1 MNFVTPDLAPAAPE
15 LFLLLAACTVLV
27 VDVYLGARLRSLTYQ
42 LTQVSVVATAVM
54 CIAMTP
60 AEAVVG
66 FDGTFVSDEL
76 SGALKVAIL
85 LIGYYAFFY
94 TRAYMTARG
103 ELRGEYFVL
112 GLFSILGMMVL
123 VSANSLL
130 TVYLGLELMSLCLYA
145 MVALRR
151 DSTTACEAA
160 MKYFVL
166 GALASGMLLYGIS
179 LIYGVTG
186 SLQLDVIAG
195 AADDL
200 GNTNLV
206 LVLGLVFVLVGV
218 AFKLGAVPFHMWVP
232 DVYEGAP
239 TAVTLFLGTAPKVA
253 AFGMLIRVLVDGLDP
268 LNADWSQMLTIL
280 AVLSMAVG
288 NVVAIAQRNI
298 KRMLAYSTIS
308 HVGFLFLGVI
318 AATPGGYAASMFYII
333 TYALMALGAFGMV
346 VALSRK
352 DFDADQID
360 DFKGL
365 GREHPWFAFLTL
377 ILMLSLAGMPPFL
390 GFWAKWSV
398 LRELI
403 AAGHTWLAVVAVAFS
418 VIGLF
423 YYLRV
428 VRYVYFDEPVAQ
440 VEVGHGQDL
449 RVFKAG
455 PLARGDEEKQS
466 LDSHRIRVVLEKSW
480 EQVQGLAVGQDH
492 FRFCAEEI
500 VIPDT

>member
-1 MNFVTPDLAPAAPE
+1 MVL
-15 LFLLLAACTVLV
+15 ACTVLV
-27 VDVYLGARLRSLTYQ
+27 ADVYFGSRFRRLSYQ
-42 LTQVSVVATAVM
+42 LTQVSVVATAVL
-54 CIAMTP
+54 CIAMAP
-60 AEAVVG
+60 AEPIIAFSGSFVL
-66 FDGTFVSDEL
+66 DGMSA
-76 SGALKVAIL
+76 ALKVVML

-94 TRAYMTARG
+94 ARSYLEARG

-112 GLFSILGMMVL
+112 GLFSLLGMMVL

-151 DSTTACEAA
+151 DSVTACEAA

-186 SLQLDVIAG
+186 SLQLDVVADG
-195 AADDL
+195 AREL
-200 GNTNLV
+200 GSGNLV
-206 LVLGLVFVLVGV
+206 LVLGLVFALVGV

-232 DVYEGAP
+232 DVYEGAATP
-239 TAVTLFLGTAPKVA
+239 VTLFIGTAPKVA
-253 AFGMLIRVLVDGLDP
+253 AFGMLMRVLVDGLGS
-268 LNADWSQMLTIL
+268 LNADWSQMLTLL
-280 AVLSMAVG
+280 AIASMAIG

-298 KRMLAYSTIS
+298 KRMLAYSTIA

-333 TYALMALGAFGMV
+333 SYSVMALCAFGLII
-346 VALSRK
+346 ALSGK
-352 DFDADQID
+352 DHDADQLD

-365 GREHPWFAFLTL
+365 GKEHPWFAFLTL
-377 ILMLSLAGMPPFL
+377 IVMLSMAGVPPFL

-398 LRELI
+398 LRELVAVDQI
-403 AAGHTWLAVVAVAFS
+403 WLAVVAVAFS

-428 VRYVYFDEPVAQ
+428 VRHVYFDDAEGDVQ
-440 VEVGHGQDL
+440 VGRAQDL
-449 RVFKAG
+449 RVMLSSNALVILG
-455 PLARGDEEKQS
+455 LGLYPGALLALCVAS
-466 LDSHRIRVVLEKSW
+466 L
-480 EQVQGLAVGQDH
+480 G
-492 FRFCAEEI
+492 
-500 VIPDT
+500 